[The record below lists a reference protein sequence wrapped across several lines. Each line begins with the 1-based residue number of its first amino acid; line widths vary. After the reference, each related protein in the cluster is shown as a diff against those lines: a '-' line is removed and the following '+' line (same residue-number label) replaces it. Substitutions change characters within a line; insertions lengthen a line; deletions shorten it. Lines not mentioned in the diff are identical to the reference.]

1 MEQRYENLGHS
12 VGTFVRHLIKASIST
27 RGLKVERYLDHCRMP
42 FSPVFSYTDIENYLA
57 TVQTDIETL
66 PPMSE
71 RHKAMQIID
80 GVEPPWFRDM
90 IKKKHPWALLSENID
105 GPEGIITI
113 IRTESTN
120 EQSTLDN
127 IKEGYGATSRCG
139 SGDGDNGS
147 GVIGGK
153 GNDGNG
159 NRTYTPVCYNC
170 SGAHRVWEY
179 TESCRRC
186 DPTCGQL
193 PSLCPRY
200 ISSIDD
206 LHKR

>member
-1 MEQRYENLGHS
+1 MAVNRALIQKILKKLFANPLKTNELGATLEFAREIRRLAKFGGCECPLNFLSEARLGALRQYVDTKYGTDGLSLEQRYDNLGHS

-105 GPEGIITI
+105 GPEGI
-113 IRTESTN
+113 
-120 EQSTLDN
+120 
-127 IKEGYGATSRCG
+127 
-139 SGDGDNGS
+139 
-147 GVIGGK
+147 
-153 GNDGNG
+153 
-159 NRTYTPVCYNC
+159 
-170 SGAHRVWEY
+170 
-179 TESCRRC
+179 
-186 DPTCGQL
+186 QL
-193 PSLCPRY
+193 
-200 ISSIDD
+200 
-206 LHKR
+206 